1 MPVIYH
7 EESRNFHLFNEKI
20 SYIFTILK
28 NGQLGQLYFGKRLR
42 DRESFNHLLEFCD
55 RPMSVCTFEDDSTF
69 SMEHIRQEYPAY
81 GSGDMR
87 YPAQEILQ
95 KNGSRVTEFVYKS
108 HRLYSGKPRLEGLPA
123 TYVEEEKEA
132 VTLEVTLEDSLIQN

>member
-1 MPVIYH
+1 
-7 EESRNFHLFNEKI
+7 
-20 SYIFTILK
+20 
-28 NGQLGQLYFGKRLR
+28 
-42 DRESFNHLLEFCD
+42 
-55 RPMSVCTFEDDSTF
+55 MSVCTFEDDSTF

-132 VTLEVTLEDSLIQN
+132 VTLEVTLEDSLLLAI